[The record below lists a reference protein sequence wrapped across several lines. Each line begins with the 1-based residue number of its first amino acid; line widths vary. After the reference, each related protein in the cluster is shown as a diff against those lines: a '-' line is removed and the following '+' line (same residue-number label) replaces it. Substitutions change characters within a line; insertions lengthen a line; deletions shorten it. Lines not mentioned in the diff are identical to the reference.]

1 MGAGHGHIAELLDRL
16 AAAGDGLGD
25 ALMAIG
31 LDAIRI
37 DVHDQ
42 AADFAAGSFAD
53 RHRERCEGHR
63 PRARRNSGGKD
74 RVSGPA

>member
-1 MGAGHGHIAELLDRL
+1 V
-16 AAAGDGLGD
+16 
-25 ALMAIG
+25 AIG